1 MKNLPRP
8 DHLIHKTFTVR
19 MWERA
24 VNKNPNWVLEGISWF
39 KTDSVGRY
47 QNYTITKAFE
57 LMYQGDRV
65 IVLFH
70 PKYDKE
76 TIRPIVQKRIME
88 RYEEINLEY

>member
-1 MKNLPRP
+1 M
-8 DHLIHKTFTVR
+8 VW
-19 MWERA
+19 MWERS
-24 VNKNPNWVLEGISWF
+24 VNKNPNWATEGISWF
-39 KTDSVGRY
+39 ETDVTGRY
-47 QNYTITKAFE
+47 QNLVITKAFE
-57 LMYQGDRV
+57 IMYQGDRV